1 MLSSIAVDAVDAAPS
16 LLYFSHLI
24 YFHFPFRNQLASVQN
39 FLCIEWLNLATNTE
53 WMNVAPIK
61 I

>member
-24 YFHFPFRNQLASVQN
+24 YFHFPFRNQQASVQI
-39 FLCIEWLNLATNTE
+39 FYALNG
-53 WMNVAPIK
+53 WI
-61 I
+61 